1 MDTMYFWL
9 MSNKD
14 YCNIN
19 FKFFEFDLKSNV
31 KNKLKVIKRTSKL
44 MEIIAQGNKESIKM
58 DKKNSFIAGKNYSLT
73 KCNLSILE
81 EF

>member
-44 MEIIAQGNKESIKM
+44 MEIIA
-58 DKKNSFIAGKNYSLT
+58 
-73 KCNLSILE
+73 
-81 EF
+81 